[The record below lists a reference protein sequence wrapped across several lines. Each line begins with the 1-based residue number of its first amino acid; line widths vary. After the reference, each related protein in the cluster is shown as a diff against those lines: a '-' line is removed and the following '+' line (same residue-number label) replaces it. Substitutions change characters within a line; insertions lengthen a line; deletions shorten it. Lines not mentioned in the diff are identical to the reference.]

1 MEMMTDSANGPAT
14 GIIDMREVWSSTLA
28 ALKEQVPEPSF
39 RTWLEGT
46 RLNEIKGS
54 RAGVPTAVI
63 AVPSTFA
70 AEWLQRRYSR
80 SIAEALKM
88 RLGRSVGVAF
98 TVEAPPARRTSR
110 AIHALDGIPY
120 VPYVT
125 HDSQAEEHLMPM
137 AVGQSGPLPL
147 SAGRAP
153 SNRAGTYPAHSTPNP
168 NERAKDDR
176 IEHSEVRAL
185 HSEQILT
192 GPIRTPGGASLH
204 ANSVPTPVLNPR
216 YTFDRFL
223 VGRGN
228 QLAASVARRV
238 AEEPGAAYN
247 PLFIYGYRG
256 VGKTHLLQ
264 ATGNDAHARMR
275 SRVVC
280 LSAMLF
286 DNPTAASRLATPD
299 APRSID
305 LLLVDDLHLIAGAS
319 GRAAQRSLAMLV
331 EAMLAAGKG
340 VVVTAPQPPDSML
353 ALHETL
359 HFRLRGGMVVAL
371 EMPDAEL
378 RLRAAGQ
385 LVEQAGA
392 PVGPGVVELLA
403 STRKS
408 MAELYATWERVMAR
422 CGQSDQTGTQE
433 QTRSVSPQ
441 DVQAVLAEIDSEATF
456 RPHLR
461 PDGIIDQVASYFDL
475 EINELCDASRER
487 RVMVPR
493 QIAMYLIREQTDR
506 PYQWIAHRFGRQD
519 HTTAMHS
526 CARIEGL
533 LETDPEVKQS
543 VLELRQM
550 IFGEHQRSDAIRL
563 AG

>member
-1 MEMMTDSANGPAT
+1 MEMMTDSANGPAK
-14 GIIDMREVWSSTLA
+14 GAIDMREVWNSTLA
-28 ALKEQVPEPSF
+28 ALKEHVPEPSF

-54 RAGVPTAVI
+54 QTGVPTAVI

-98 TVEAPPARRTSR
+98 TVEAPPARCTSR
-110 AIHALDGIPY
+110 AIRALDGIPY

-125 HDSQAEEHLMPM
+125 HDSRAEEHLMPM

-147 SAGRAP
+147 SAGSAP
-153 SNRAGTYPAHSTPNP
+153 ANRAGTYPAHPTPDP
-168 NERAKDDR
+168 NERGQDERMA
-176 IEHSEVRAL
+176 HSEVRTL
-185 HSEQILT
+185 QPERILT
-192 GPIRTPGGASLH
+192 GPIRASGGASLH
-204 ANSVPTPVLNPR
+204 ANSSPTPVLNPR

-238 AEEPGAAYN
+238 TEEPGAAYN

-264 ATGNDAHARMR
+264 AIGNDAHARMM

-280 LSAMLF
+280 VSAMLF
-286 DNPTAASRLATPD
+286 DNPTAASRLAAPD

-331 EAMLAAGKG
+331 EVMLATGKG

-359 HFRLRGGMVVAL
+359 RFRLRGGMVVAL

-378 RLRAAGQ
+378 RLRAVGQ
-385 LVEQAGA
+385 LVEQAGV
-392 PVGPGVVELLA
+392 PVGPGVVELLT
-403 STRKS
+403 SCGKS

-422 CGQSDQTGTQE
+422 CGQGDQTGALE

-441 DVQAVLAEIDSEATF
+441 DVQAVLAEIDSEAML
-456 RPHLR
+456 RPHMR
-461 PDGIIDQVASYFDL
+461 PDRIIDQVASYFDL
-475 EINELCDASRER
+475 ETNELCDASRER

-506 PYQWIAHRFGRQD
+506 PYEWIAHRFGRQD

-533 LETDPEVKQS
+533 LETDSEVKQS